1 MAAVMPGAS
10 KMPNELDFLIRCG
23 PSRLQQ
29 TTGLICPGK
38 FLSAPTAICVF
49 WCRLVVL
56 LIKGEVDFVRYFH
69 PETGA
74 YAYSELEADAI
85 GFTDIGYVADGNA
98 WSV

>member
-1 MAAVMPGAS
+1 MESGGYSDPVKAFQALPPG
-10 KMPNELDFLIRCG
+10 
-23 PSRLQQ
+23 
-29 TTGLICPGK
+29 
-38 FLSAPTAICVF
+38 
-49 WCRLVVL
+49 
-56 LIKGEVDFVRYFH
+56 KGEVDFVRYFK